1 VRACEGSNEN
11 TRAALAE
18 FLGVVLISSQQPL
31 PSHHKTKQKQYSLLE
46 ALGAL
51 SPAFTRSSGG
61 LFKGSSSEFLKTGT
75 ATSSGEVRVVVILAH
90 LVFLRGM
97 GNQWLGRN
105 APTVIQHLLDLLAQ
119 PKAVGTHITAVHSRN
134 SILFVLNESF
144 GRVLQEASQV
154 HVAKIMCT
162 LAIRYLTLSK
172 DTSSDSKTS
181 SYQHELVC
189 VFLFL
194 ALLVVKLNTA
204 ALSLLTSDGSS
215 LSPDANNQGPLL
227 EAMSSGLTHS
237 CKDVRLAAGW
247 CARSIGA
254 TLQTELPLLVDYFI
268 SKLRESLS
276 SSEAVCGLSSAV
288 AALLASTRD
297 SQLGIPAQKISVAL
311 GIASELLSSSKESS
325 VSAAWTLVAGC
336 CSAGSPLVRAHLS
349 TVLQM
354 FKEAFPKS
362 MKELSVEQNQLSMER
377 LMALSEGR
385 AGALASM
392 QCLVRY
398 CGDLVD
404 EKVLRRVLV
413 SVNSTVAMLS
423 SLATNAKTQNGELK
437 GKVALLRLRLY
448 NTLLCLPPAAYE
460 GCLSGVL
467 RELVG
472 EITLTNNMSST
483 VSSLMTQVCE
493 VEFSSIVDISSCDTD
508 YLMLEQQLRP
518 FSASGAEAIEHDPLV
533 LLEESHVAFPP
544 GALPLGVTVIDSA
557 IKLFGQVFPQV
568 SLKHRSQLLSHF
580 LLAFKSVKSQKL
592 MAVQINVFLAVLASL
607 KSLSLE
613 KDSIGDRSIFDLCN
627 SLIQVALSSSNQLLR
642 CIGAEMMGRLVM
654 VAQGELHVSS
664 LVQNSIALLQTTRDV
679 NLRSGHSLALGC
691 LHKFLGTVG
700 SKNHI
705 NTTVAMVTALA
716 KDSTSSLC
724 QIWALYALV
733 LVAESGGPL
742 FRGHTEP
749 TLQVVHQLLVT
760 TPLHIVG
767 VYICLGKCLNSLI
780 TALGPELQVMGP
792 STTAVRDMCVSCTHI
807 LLDHPEPN
815 VKATG
820 LHCLQQLQVYAPQH
834 LAMRETVG
842 LVCRSIDE
850 SSLVLRRAV
859 ANCLR
864 QFSQLEPTITREA
877 ASSALGCDLEEHI
890 ARYLDQEVDSHLVQD
905 LKEVLYSLLTS
916 LSPRHPMHWLEFC
929 NKLLSSAGDGGKE
942 GDSAGEPPKV
952 TEDDEVG
959 ALTVTGDDDQGKKLP
974 SPRWP
979 TRLFAMELVRKVYYS
994 CKSDSAHFDHQKAL
1008 ERQKSTEGDFL
1019 VLHLPELVKTSF
1031 VAATS
1036 DVMQLRIIG
1045 YESLKDVISLF
1056 GSTPDPDFP
1065 EHGLLELYQAQIGAA
1080 LRPAFNS
1087 DTPPHITATACQVC
1101 SQWLACGVSGDVGDL
1116 SRVQQLLVNSL
1127 EKLKGSRSSQTTR
1140 HSQFG
1145 EAVATLESLAVL
1157 RAWAELYIKIYLS
1170 KDGQEEGKGM
1180 EVIQNYLELL
1190 AGHWLSAVQDYA
1202 LLTLPP
1208 QFSPQLP
1215 TTGAFFTVDTAD
1227 SVRPYYQNSWH
1238 VLLQA
1243 AILWEGQSGRLSRSS
1258 SETPPTQALFATPLV
1273 SGDKSNETFS
1283 LLLGLIVKALCD
1295 ASTLEVDQMVLS
1307 LVVSLRHLTRSSWAS
1322 QHMIK
1327 VPQVAMEIL
1336 GVLHRVLLT
1345 TKQAEVHLAV
1355 LKTTQTISNTLGKEG
1370 STSGAG
1376 AVEGIMRVV
1385 SFVLMDVIF
1394 GKDSTT
1400 LTTKAAHESF
1410 AMAITLL
1417 PTVLKLTPPVD
1428 MGPNATCVLYIVLS
1442 ALARPSLSRVLTP
1455 VLLQTVK
1462 ESLLVVKAGQE
1473 EDCLPKLISSCLSSL
1488 FEGDPSASVDISA
1501 MEEELKVSLLAQLL
1515 FFVAQ
1520 PVPPFSNAVELIVA
1534 KMENSGQVSIQH
1546 KSIRC
1551 SCCLL
1556 ATTSNIFLITQLTPP
1571 LLQFVTKSTSKEV
1584 LDISSAQVVVEALK
1598 GLEAVCLKEGHDED
1612 ICEFFFSLLLSLLS
1626 DGLPSSQGSRIVHQ
1640 AVIARLKELGPK
1652 YIVVMKKVVAAD
1664 PGKKAKLEN
1673 ALKASATPTT
1683 HKGTAVQRQA
1693 QPKAP
1698 AITLRQDFSNFRL

>member
-1 VRACEGSNEN
+1 
-11 TRAALAE
+11 
-18 FLGVVLISSQQPL
+18 
-31 PSHHKTKQKQYSLLE
+31 
-46 ALGAL
+46 
-51 SPAFTRSSGG
+51 
-61 LFKGSSSEFLKTGT
+61 
-75 ATSSGEVRVVVILAH
+75 
-90 LVFLRGM
+90 
-97 GNQWLGRN
+97 
-105 APTVIQHLLDLLAQ
+105 
-119 PKAVGTHITAVHSRN
+119 
-134 SILFVLNESF
+134 
-144 GRVLQEASQV
+144 
-154 HVAKIMCT
+154 
-162 LAIRYLTLSK
+162 
-172 DTSSDSKTS
+172 
-181 SYQHELVC
+181 
-189 VFLFL
+189 
-194 ALLVVKLNTA
+194 
-204 ALSLLTSDGSS
+204 
-215 LSPDANNQGPLL
+215 
-227 EAMSSGLTHS
+227 
-237 CKDVRLAAGW
+237 
-247 CARSIGA
+247 
-254 TLQTELPLLVDYFI
+254 
-268 SKLRESLS
+268 
-276 SSEAVCGLSSAV
+276 
-288 AALLASTRD
+288 
-297 SQLGIPAQKISVAL
+297 
-311 GIASELLSSSKESS
+311 
-325 VSAAWTLVAGC
+325 
-336 CSAGSPLVRAHLS
+336 
-349 TVLQM
+349 
-354 FKEAFPKS
+354 
-362 MKELSVEQNQLSMER
+362 
-377 LMALSEGR
+377 
-385 AGALASM
+385 
-392 QCLVRY
+392 
-398 CGDLVD
+398 
-404 EKVLRRVLV
+404 
-413 SVNSTVAMLS
+413 
-423 SLATNAKTQNGELK
+423 
-437 GKVALLRLRLY
+437 
-448 NTLLCLPPAAYE
+448 
-460 GCLSGVL
+460 
-467 RELVG
+467 
-472 EITLTNNMSST
+472 
-483 VSSLMTQVCE
+483 
-493 VEFSSIVDISSCDTD
+493 
-508 YLMLEQQLRP
+508 
-518 FSASGAEAIEHDPLV
+518 
-533 LLEESHVAFPP
+533 
-544 GALPLGVTVIDSA
+544 
-557 IKLFGQVFPQV
+557 
-568 SLKHRSQLLSHF
+568 
-580 LLAFKSVKSQKL
+580 
-592 MAVQINVFLAVLASL
+592 
-607 KSLSLE
+607 
-613 KDSIGDRSIFDLCN
+613 
-627 SLIQVALSSSNQLLR
+627 
-642 CIGAEMMGRLVM
+642 
-654 VAQGELHVSS
+654 
-664 LVQNSIALLQTTRDV
+664 
-679 NLRSGHSLALGC
+679 
-691 LHKFLGTVG
+691 
-700 SKNHI
+700 
-705 NTTVAMVTALA
+705 
-716 KDSTSSLC
+716 
-724 QIWALYALV
+724 
-733 LVAESGGPL
+733 
-742 FRGHTEP
+742 
-749 TLQVVHQLLVT
+749 
-760 TPLHIVG
+760 
-767 VYICLGKCLNSLI
+767 
-780 TALGPELQVMGP
+780 
-792 STTAVRDMCVSCTHI
+792 
-807 LLDHPEPN
+807 
-815 VKATG
+815 
-820 LHCLQQLQVYAPQH
+820 
-834 LAMRETVG
+834 
-842 LVCRSIDE
+842 
-850 SSLVLRRAV
+850 
-859 ANCLR
+859 
-864 QFSQLEPTITREA
+864 
-877 ASSALGCDLEEHI
+877 
-890 ARYLDQEVDSHLVQD
+890 
-905 LKEVLYSLLTS
+905 
-916 LSPRHPMHWLEFC
+916 
-929 NKLLSSAGDGGKE
+929 
-942 GDSAGEPPKV
+942 
-952 TEDDEVG
+952 
-959 ALTVTGDDDQGKKLP
+959 
-974 SPRWP
+974 
-979 TRLFAMELVRKVYYS
+979 
-994 CKSDSAHFDHQKAL
+994 
-1008 ERQKSTEGDFL
+1008 
-1019 VLHLPELVKTSF
+1019 
-1031 VAATS
+1031 
-1036 DVMQLRIIG
+1036 
-1045 YESLKDVISLF
+1045 
-1056 GSTPDPDFP
+1056 
-1065 EHGLLELYQAQIGAA
+1065 
-1080 LRPAFNS
+1080 
-1087 DTPPHITATACQVC
+1087 
-1101 SQWLACGVSGDVGDL
+1101 
-1116 SRVQQLLVNSL
+1116 
-1127 EKLKGSRSSQTTR
+1127 
-1140 HSQFG
+1140 
-1145 EAVATLESLAVL
+1145 
-1157 RAWAELYIKIYLS
+1157 
-1170 KDGQEEGKGM
+1170 M